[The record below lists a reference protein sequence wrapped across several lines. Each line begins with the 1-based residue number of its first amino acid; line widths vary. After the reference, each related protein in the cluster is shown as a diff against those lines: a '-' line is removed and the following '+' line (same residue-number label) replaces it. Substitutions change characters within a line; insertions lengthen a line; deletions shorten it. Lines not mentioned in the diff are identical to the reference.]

1 MFNCEASK
9 QASGLGLMLSA
20 KIYILSWKVWN
31 KTFYCGSQTRIIADY
46 TRNQIVFMRPLTYQ
60 NPVSKRVYFIL
71 WNKTSLNRRCV
82 EHFEIDYYL
91 IKRNTLVAWHHLEI
105 PRRWSKNEWQKRLLE
120 GESIS
125 HKTGNCKLWMNNSG
139 DGSVEKKRSCQRC
152 HQFWYRNC
160 HCSFNLQIIFN
171 FHSTSLY
178 LRRLCH
184 SQFLAI
190 IYFPAFFST
199 SLHKCIVPV
208 KIVIIQ
214 SILGDAY
221 CSFRVWLI
229 DFFKKLIERHQQ
241 NIDPLDLKAE
251 RCATWAT
258 PILSTET
265 PHTHK
270 TSS

>member
-91 IKRNTLVAWHHLEI
+91 IKRNTLVAWHLEI

-120 GESIS
+120 GESVS

-152 HQFWYRNC
+152 HQFWYGTVIAVSICKSYLIFTRPVYIWGGFVILNSLP
-160 HCSFNLQIIFN
+160 SFI
-171 FHSTSLY
+171 
-178 LRRLCH
+178 
-184 SQFLAI
+184 
-190 IYFPAFFST
+190 
-199 SLHKCIVPV
+199 SLHFSPQVYTNALC
-208 KIVIIQ
+208 
-214 SILGDAY
+214 
-221 CSFRVWLI
+221 R
-229 DFFKKLIERHQQ
+229 
-241 NIDPLDLKAE
+241 
-251 RCATWAT
+251 
-258 PILSTET
+258 
-265 PHTHK
+265 
-270 TSS
+270 

>member
-91 IKRNTLVAWHHLEI
+91 IKRNTLVAWHLEI

-120 GESIS
+120 GESVS

-152 HQFWYRNC
+152 HQFWYGTVIAVSICKSYLIFIRPVYIWGGYVIHNSLP
-160 HCSFNLQIIFN
+160 SFI
-171 FHSTSLY
+171 
-178 LRRLCH
+178 
-184 SQFLAI
+184 
-190 IYFPAFFST
+190 
-199 SLHKCIVPV
+199 SLHFSPQVYTNALC
-208 KIVIIQ
+208 
-214 SILGDAY
+214 
-221 CSFRVWLI
+221 R
-229 DFFKKLIERHQQ
+229 
-241 NIDPLDLKAE
+241 
-251 RCATWAT
+251 
-258 PILSTET
+258 
-265 PHTHK
+265 
-270 TSS
+270 

>member
-71 WNKTSLNRRCV
+71 WNKISLKRRCGGT
-82 EHFEIDYYL
+82 F
-91 IKRNTLVAWHHLEI
+91 RN
-105 PRRWSKNEWQKRLLE
+105 RLLSHKE
-120 GESIS
+120 KYLGGLTPGDSEKVEQKTSDRNDCWRERKRESVS

-152 HQFWYRNC
+152 HQLWYVWDC

-171 FHSTSLY
+171 FHSTRLY
-178 LRRLCH
+178 LRQCH

-199 SLHKCIVPV
+199 SLHKCIVPL

-214 SILGDAY
+214 SILGDAH
-221 CSFRVWLI
+221 CSFSHSGFDW
-229 DFFKKLIERHQQ
+229 
-241 NIDPLDLKAE
+241 
-251 RCATWAT
+251 
-258 PILSTET
+258 
-265 PHTHK
+265 
-270 TSS
+270 

>member
-91 IKRNTLVAWHHLEI
+91 IKRNTLVAWHLEI

-120 GESIS
+120 GESVS

-152 HQFWYRNC
+152 HQFWYGTVIAVSICKSYLIFTRPVYIWGGYVIHNSLP
-160 HCSFNLQIIFN
+160 SFI
-171 FHSTSLY
+171 
-178 LRRLCH
+178 
-184 SQFLAI
+184 
-190 IYFPAFFST
+190 
-199 SLHKCIVPV
+199 SLHFSPQVYTNALC
-208 KIVIIQ
+208 
-214 SILGDAY
+214 
-221 CSFRVWLI
+221 R
-229 DFFKKLIERHQQ
+229 
-241 NIDPLDLKAE
+241 
-251 RCATWAT
+251 
-258 PILSTET
+258 
-265 PHTHK
+265 
-270 TSS
+270 